1 MARSVDEI
9 KQQLENLWM
18 QNTVLRSLYGWE
30 LDHNGNPPQFLSL
43 YSNASIEN
51 IILYI
56 VSYCAYVIEVLFDEV
71 KSEIETEITNQVPGS
86 LQWYVKKLKEFRY
99 NYTINDLG
107 EYNNNNISEVELQN
121 ALVVKHA
128 VALEDTVTGS
138 LVLKVAGDN
147 NGERAPLPP
156 IQQTALEDY
165 IMRIKYAGVRTQLIN
180 QEGNTFNC
188 TVDIWYDPLL
198 LPSDVITNCRAVIDN
213 YIKNLP
219 FNGEYSNMA
228 LTDKLQAVEGVKV
241 VELTESSY
249 IDNGEEKSIVA
260 KVRPYA
266 GYFNVGDI
274 KINTY
279 EYEH

>member
-9 KQQLENLWM
+9 KQQMENLWM
-18 QNTVLRSLYGWE
+18 QNTVLRRLYGWE
-30 LDHNGNPPQFLSL
+30 LDNNGNPPQFAKS
-43 YSNASIEN
+43 YSKASIEN

-56 VSYCAYVIEVLFDEV
+56 VAYCAYVVEVLFDNV
-71 KSEIETEITNQVPGS
+71 KSEIETEIANQVPGS
-86 LQWYVKKLKEFRY
+86 LQWYVQKLKNFRY

-128 VALEDTVTGS
+128 VALEDTVTGL

-147 NGERAPLPP
+147 NGERVPLPP

-165 IMRIKYAGVRTQLIN
+165 IKRIKYAGVRTQLIN

-188 TVDIWYDPLL
+188 TVDIWYDPQL
-198 LPSDVITNCRAVIDN
+198 LPSDVITNCRAVIGN